1 MSPKRR
7 TDTDQTPDINE
18 GPIITRRTLLA
29 RAGVLAAGAE
39 LGMST
44 LAACGDN
51 GSHGAAL
58 GGDINNMQEGYP
70 PPSRPAGAPIFSF
83 FTAREAATVDS
94 IIGRMIPGTADDP
107 GAREAGVLSYIDTK
121 LAQFATFSVPTY
133 FHPPFATLVNHPVGP
148 QEHATNEIDVEK
160 VQLPRYGFQS
170 SLTPQDS
177 YQKGLVLL
185 DRYTRRRYHKRF
197 VDLPDHTKDDLLQ
210 KMENGKI
217 NYFQEPTS
225 QAFFKMV
232 LEDVYE
238 GMFAD
243 PEYGGNRNFAG
254 WRLIGYPGAQRA
266 YTAYEL
272 QNGPQHKR
280 VQGLRDMPPMNPGR
294 LSDSAIMPIEGT
306 RMLMNG
312 GQ

>member
-1 MSPKRR
+1 VSTTPR
-7 TDTDQTPDINE
+7 TENHQPPEPMERN
-18 GPIITRRTLLA
+18 GLTRRRLLA
-29 RAGVLAAGAE
+29 RAGVLAATAE
-39 LGMST
+39 LGMSS
-44 LAACGDN
+44 LSACGDN
-51 GSHGAAL
+51 GSHGSAL
-58 GGDINNMQEGYP
+58 GGDIQNREAGYL
-70 PPSRPAGAPIFSF
+70 PPSRPEGAAIYSF
-83 FTAREAATVDS
+83 FTASEAETVDAV
-94 IIGRMIPGTADDP
+94 IGRLIPGTADDP
-107 GAREAGVLSYIDTK
+107 GAREAGVLTYIDTK

-148 QEHATNEIDVEK
+148 QEHATEQISVEK
-160 VQLPRYGFQS
+160 EQLPRYGFQS
-170 SLTPQDS
+170 SLTPQET

-185 DRYTRRRYHKRF
+185 DRYTKRRYRKRF
-197 VDLPDHTKDDLLQ
+197 VDLDDSVKDDLLT

-225 QAFFKMV
+225 QGFFSMI
-232 LEDVYE
+232 LEDAYE

-272 QNGPQHKR
+272 QHGPQHKQ
-280 VQGLRDMPPMNPGR
+280 VQGLRQMPPMNPGR
-294 LSDSAIMPIEGT
+294 IAGSAIMPLEGT
-306 RMLMNG
+306 RLLGG

>member
-1 MSPKRR
+1 VSRKPQ
-7 TDTDQTPDINE
+7 TGNDDTLEPVE
-18 GPIITRRTLLA
+18 RGGLTRRTLLA

-51 GSHGAAL
+51 GSHGGAL
-58 GGDINNMQEGYP
+58 GGDIHNREAGYLP
-70 PPSRPAGAPIFSF
+70 PLRPAGAAIYSF
-83 FTAREAATVDS
+83 FTASEAETVDA
-94 IIGRMIPGTADDP
+94 IIGRLIPGTADDP
-107 GAREAGVLSYIDTK
+107 GAREAGVLTYIDTK

-133 FHPPFATLVNHPVGP
+133 FHPPFANLVNHPVGP
-148 QEHATNEIDVEK
+148 QEHSTKQINVEK
-160 VQLPRYGFQS
+160 GELPRYGFQS

-185 DRYTRRRYHKRF
+185 DRYTKRRYRKRF
-197 VDLPDHTKDDLLQ
+197 IHLADGVKDDLLK
-210 KMENGKI
+210 KMEAGKI

-225 QAFFKMV
+225 QGFFAMI
-232 LEDVYE
+232 LEDAYE

-272 QNGPQHKR
+272 QHGPQHKR

-294 LSDSAIMPIEGT
+294 LADSAIMPLEGT
-306 RMLMNG
+306 RLLANG

>member
-1 MSPKRR
+1 
-7 TDTDQTPDINE
+7 
-18 GPIITRRTLLA
+18 LLA

-39 LGMST
+39 LGMTT
-44 LAACGDN
+44 LAACGND

-58 GGDINNMQEGYP
+58 GGDINNRQEGYP
-70 PPSRPAGAPIFSF
+70 PPSRPAGAAIYSF
-83 FTAREAATVDS
+83 FTAREAETVDA
-94 IIGRMIPGTADDP
+94 IIGRLIPGTADDP
-107 GAREAGVLSYIDTK
+107 GAREAGVLTYIDTK

-133 FHPPFATLVNHPVGP
+133 FHPPFANLVNHPVGP
-148 QEHATNEIDVEK
+148 QEHATKQVNVEK
-160 VQLPRYGFQS
+160 EQLPRYGFQS
-170 SLTPQDS
+170 SLTPQET

-185 DRYTRRRYHKRF
+185 DRYTKKRHRKRF
-197 VDLPDHTKDDLLQ
+197 NELSDATKDALLT

-225 QAFFKMV
+225 QGFFKMI

-272 QNGPQHKR
+272 QHGPQHKQI
-280 VQGLRDMPPMNPGR
+280 QGLRDMPPMNPGR
-294 LSDSAIMPIEGT
+294 LADSAIMPIRGT
-306 RMLMNG
+306 RTPMEG